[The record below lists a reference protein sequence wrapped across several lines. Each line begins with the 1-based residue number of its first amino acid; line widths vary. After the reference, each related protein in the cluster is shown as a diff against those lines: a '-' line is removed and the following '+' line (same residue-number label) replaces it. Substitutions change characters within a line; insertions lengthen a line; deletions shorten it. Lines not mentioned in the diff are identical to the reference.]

1 MECRTSSTPEQFRA
15 IVYPAYVV
23 CDEHSPWV
31 RLCITIQYRALFM
44 RSLYA
49 DQDCESRR
57 HWMIVGV
64 TLH

>member
-15 IVYPAYVV
+15 IVCPVYVV
-23 CDEHSPWV
+23 CDDRSPWI

-49 DQDCESRR
+49 TQDRKSRR
-57 HWMIVGV
+57 HWTIVGV